1 MKKLL
6 AVLAA
11 ALLYAGCAGPAVQLK
26 DGLYTKDG
34 ETPGFDTPYLILR
47 GDEMVYVMNMA
58 VSYQPSGRF
67 DQNGRTLVLKT
78 EYLEQELI
86 LAFSVLDEETLVYQA
101 PGSVICGGM
110 EEPEDGTVFRLQE
123 EKDD

>member
-6 AVLAA
+6 AALAA
-11 ALLYAGCAGPAVQLK
+11 ALLYAGCAGPAVHPR

-34 ETPGFDTPYLILR
+34 EAPGIEEPYLILR

-86 LAFSVLDEETLVYQA
+86 LAFRVLDEETLVYQA
-101 PGSVICGGM
+101 ADSVICGGM